1 MQIYVNV
8 CYFVLCLGTVDKPLG
23 RALDLRRN
31 WPQIAART
39 SCLSWETDV
48 SVDFMEG
55 QLCAFCNQTVLSQS
69 LLQTLTVIRVI
80 KVDFFTFDD
89 RFVKIEFWSMIV
101 LTIKPNSM
109 HKMRCWKPS
118 LAEQCGCDCDFQ
130 WWNGPAVLPEVQ
142 WAGSAAWGTL
152 AEQCGCDC
160 YFQWWNGPAVLPEVL
175 YVVKWAGSAAW
186 GTFCGEMGRQCCL
199 RYFLWWNGPTVLPEV
214 LSHAAA
220 SWQT

>member
-130 WWNGPAVLPEVQ
+130 WWNGPAVLPEV
-142 WAGSAAWGTL
+142 
-152 AEQCGCDC
+152 
-160 YFQWWNGPAVLPEVL
+160 L